1 MDGAFVAYHNT
12 KEIFGFQYIKLQEM
26 ERRIFGNHIYAD
38 VSFLIST
45 KILTTC
51 LNHILQDLA
60 GEKYEMLKL
69 GFYSC
74 AHF

>member
-1 MDGAFVAYHNT
+1 
-12 KEIFGFQYIKLQEM
+12 M